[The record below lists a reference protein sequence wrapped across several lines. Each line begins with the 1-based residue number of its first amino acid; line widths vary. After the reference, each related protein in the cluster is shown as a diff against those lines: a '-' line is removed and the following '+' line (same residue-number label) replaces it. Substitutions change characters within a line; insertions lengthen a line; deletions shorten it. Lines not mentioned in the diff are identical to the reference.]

1 MSILK
6 KYKNT
11 CEYNPQ
17 ILKDYEIFSG
27 LSEEQI
33 DKFCKV
39 ITPLQ
44 FNKGDVIVL
53 EGDPGDSILIL
64 LDGKVEI
71 LQALTLKTDVSQA
84 DTREKS
90 LISLSSDIKP
100 FFGEMSLF
108 TEDDKRSATVKAA
121 STCGVAKI
129 DKDKFF
135 RICND
140 YPEIG
145 NRVMQNIARV
155 LARRL
160 KQANQ
165 NVLKLTTAFSLI
177 IES

>member
-1 MSILK
+1 MSIIK
-6 KYKNT
+6 RQKNT
-11 CEYNPQ
+11 CEYNPE

-27 LSEEQI
+27 LDENQI
-33 DKFCKV
+33 DRFCKV
-39 ITPLQ
+39 ITPIQ
-44 FNKGDVIVL
+44 FNKDDIIIL

-71 LQALTLKTDVSQA
+71 LQALTLKTNVSQA

-90 LISLSSDIKP
+90 LISLSSDFRP

-108 TEDDKRSATVKAA
+108 SEDDKRSATVKAA
-121 STCGVAKI
+121 SVCGVAKI
-129 DKDKFF
+129 DKNKFF
-135 RICND
+135 KICND

-145 NRVMQNIARV
+145 NQVMQNIARV
-155 LARRL
+155 LSRRL

-177 IES
+177 IDS